1 MNTILEMSKED
12 FKNIP
17 MAPEDLEEFKCLVII
32 PTNQEHDDSGF
43 IDMKFVAIDDKLDP
57 IGYLH
62 PYDVIM
68 LNSSIDNKIKSWR
81 IDCLPCGYLRLFSIG
96 NSITRDDLG
105 LYF

>member
-1 MNTILEMSKED
+1 MNKILEMSKED

-17 MAPEDLEEFKCLVII
+17 IAPEDLKEFKCLVII

-43 IDMKFVAIDDKLDP
+43 MNMKFVAIDDKLDP

-68 LNSSIDNKIKSWR
+68 FNSLIASNIKSWR
-81 IDCLPCGYLRLFSIG
+81 IDCLPCGYLRLFSYG

-105 LYF
+105 LY